1 MEKINNKKYLKYL
14 PSKKFTIIMG
24 ISSVILL
31 FIFLIFFL
39 LSNKENF
46 FNKNKNARLNVE
58 NQTVLDFI
66 QKDTDL
72 DGIPDWEEALWGTD
86 KNKKMSFGE
95 TPDNVYIENKK
106 KELNIEQEL
115 NDTTLTE
122 TEKFAREFFTA
133 YTALKSSGE
142 IDDITINN
150 FSNAL
155 GQKIINPNLI
165 DKYLKENVKIGN
177 TDNITA
183 KEKYYETIKNLFE
196 SYGETGLGEELEIIN
211 NGLITYN
218 STNQNLEQDK
228 LLNIAIA
235 YKEFSEKVMDTS
247 VPESLVEYHLQI
259 ANSSNNLSIS
269 VSNMAKV
276 TNDPIVGLSGI
287 SQYQKYS
294 EDLVQ
299 AVEDLES
306 ILEIDLEE

>member
-1 MEKINNKKYLKYL
+1 MDSLKKYL

-196 SYGETGLGEELEIIN
+196 SYVETGLGEELEIIN